1 MAMIDFQKEAK
12 QPNYRIEHDVERL
25 IFKEVL
31 KLALDDSNSEVKNM
45 SVQWWV
51 LDPFGIGSKQ
61 TSLTRIGFVLDT
73 CVLIA

>member
-51 LDPFGIGSKQ
+51 LDPFAWVETDEPNEDRFCS
-61 TSLTRIGFVLDT
+61 
-73 CVLIA
+73 